1 MTAERNLGPE
11 ISKRE
16 NETMQ
21 TENGQQQSESAS
33 IRKEAVQVVCKGNK
47 RGKYRPRELR
57 IKLRD
62 RVIELRQ
69 QGRSYGE
76 IRTII
81 KQEYGIMLSKSNIS
95 YWTRGIHSPYSG
107 RRIPSLEL
115 LEPTPELAY
124 VIGVVLG
131 DGYVTE
137 VSRVRKHYNDV
148 VIGLAVKD
156 KEFAEEFG
164 RCLGVVLG
172 REPIKPR
179 IDKSSGRYVVK
190 VASKTLYE
198 LLRKPVDFNRIKNY
212 VEHCNRCMAAFLRG
226 FADSEAHVDKKGY
239 ITLYNSDLRL
249 LNYVMELLRRL
260 GIETTGPR
268 PNRRGGT
275 MHDPRTGKQYSHDDC
290 YKIYICAK
298 SNANFYRNIGFT
310 IQRKQMRLEEYLRRR
325 RLLQWN

>member
-1 MTAERNLGPE
+1 
-11 ISKRE
+11 
-16 NETMQ
+16 MQ

-172 REPIKPR
+172 RSQSNQELINR
-179 IDKSSGRYVVK
+179 QEGMSSK
-190 VASKTLYE
+190 
-198 LLRKPVDFNRIKNY
+198 LR
-212 VEHCNRCMAAFLRG
+212 LRR
-226 FADSEAHVDKKGY
+226 FTNSLESRLTSTESR
-239 ITLYNSDLRL
+239 ITLSIAIDAWQHSSEDLRT
-249 LNYVMELLRRL
+249 RRHML
-260 GIETTGPR
+260 I
-268 PNRRGGT
+268 RRG
-275 MHDPRTGKQYSHDDC
+275 
-290 YKIYICAK
+290 I
-298 SNANFYRNIGFT
+298 
-310 IQRKQMRLEEYLRRR
+310 
-325 RLLQWN
+325 